1 MIDLI
6 KEEYL
11 KYLVN
16 EMDYQKIVGNIDF
29 GGFHLIKNQYSYK
42 TGIGEFDLNNKE
54 IKLSPEIFYKKFTNG
69 EFFDVKYSDNIFTA
83 YSIKDYLILLNT
95 K

>member
-11 KYLVN
+11 KYLVS
-16 EMDYQKIVGNIDF
+16 EMDYQKIVWNIDF
-29 GGFHLIKNQYSYK
+29 WWFHLIKNIYSYK
-42 TGIGEFDLNNKE
+42 TWIDEFDLKHNE
-54 IKLSPEIFYKKFTNG
+54 FLLSPENFYKRFINW
-69 EFFDVKYSDNIFTA
+69 EFFNVNYSDNIFTA